1 KDVVDLKGESL
12 QQFQEKMKN
21 VKFLIIEEFSMV
33 GCRLLNIINRR
44 CMQMKSSNEPFGAL
58 PVYMF
63 GDLNQLPPI
72 GDTPLYSLNVDY
84 YKTMAYSGSLLFK
97 SMVRTKF
104 LSVAHRQCDGS
115 FLNFLDNL
123 SRGYVSP
130 SDQFYI
136 SDRFEENMDVEE
148 IQSFNHAVHLFQYV
162 KETEACN
169 KRKLLELGRPIIKI
183 EAKNNNSYAKCSSDD
198 LACNLQ
204 NYLEIAIGARVML
217 RSNLWTEGG
226 LVNGCVGYVE
236 DVIFCDELDSASPS
250 FIFVKFESY
259 YGPTLENGCV
269 PITRIMKSW
278 SVNNI
283 HCTRFQ
289 FPLTLA
295 YAITIHK
302 CQGLTL
308 RRMVLHFDS
317 AEIMSG
323 IFYVAMSRVRE
334 KSDLMIAGSA
344 INSPLFRIKASN
356 YSAKIKGKS
365 WLMERNSDNDS
376 LSSKSE
382 EELNKKRP
390 NKKKSTLESPRKKT
404 GCPGLYLIVVDYESE
419 TNDKDSSLDGPSTL
433 PSISSPEGFMQCRSH
448 IPKQHQRATHTSE
461 EYLLSSSY
469 VGVDS
474 SSQGMRDHFIIDP
487 SLHHPSSSQQS
498 ARRNLPSE
506 ASTSSNSTSSGISAS
521 QHELSASRERQ
532 SEGVRHTDNLP
543 SAASDPVSST
553 SSGYHVSEHQQS
565 ASRVMQSQGEHS
577 RVDNLSEDSQAAS
590 SSISAVEATSSSSTH
605 GAAAGNGGNR
615 RHNNTSGDDQPPS
628 SSRSEVRAASSDA
641 TSEAE
646 EVTGNLNS
654 PSPAPVPAHLQVQA
668 EGSNARERFNNRNQ
682 QVTPLRK
689 CSELIPGRRYQILEI
704 SRTNTQYGPAI
715 RATIIDDRSPTGR
728 THLPIQQGGRLVL
741 YPGLHQSSKRFLEEV
756 LASGSK
762 TLAGEIY
769 NFDIPQL
776 FLQDIFNAL
785 RLLDE
790 ICSGCDG
797 DHSLWVLAGG
807 FVAFLLGKTSC
818 FSDID
823 IFVNCNKDQLDW
835 ESYSVFDVTF
845 DGRLTIQIICVNFN
859 VNFFHRRVHDITIWD
874 MFSAYVILD
883 FDLPIC
889 RCAMKFLSSGCYVMD
904 LSAFDLYP
912 KDIRV
917 NRRKK
922 YISRMLPHIRH
933 VPSLQQQVLFHI
945 IVKYCLSHEN
955 FTR

>member
-1 KDVVDLKGESL
+1 
-12 QQFQEKMKN
+12 MKN

-97 SMVRTKF
+97 SIVRTKF

-183 EAKNNNSYAKCSSDD
+183 EAINNNSYAKCSSDD

-365 WLMERNSDNDS
+365 WLMERS
-376 LSSKSE
+376 L
-382 EELNKKRP
+382 
-390 NKKKSTLESPRKKT
+390 
-404 GCPGLYLIVVDYESE
+404 
-419 TNDKDSSLDGPSTL
+419 
-433 PSISSPEGFMQCRSH
+433 
-448 IPKQHQRATHTSE
+448 
-461 EYLLSSSY
+461 
-469 VGVDS
+469 
-474 SSQGMRDHFIIDP
+474 
-487 SLHHPSSSQQS
+487 
-498 ARRNLPSE
+498 
-506 ASTSSNSTSSGISAS
+506 
-521 QHELSASRERQ
+521 
-532 SEGVRHTDNLP
+532 
-543 SAASDPVSST
+543 
-553 SSGYHVSEHQQS
+553 
-565 ASRVMQSQGEHS
+565 
-577 RVDNLSEDSQAAS
+577 
-590 SSISAVEATSSSSTH
+590 
-605 GAAAGNGGNR
+605 
-615 RHNNTSGDDQPPS
+615 
-628 SSRSEVRAASSDA
+628 
-641 TSEAE
+641 
-646 EVTGNLNS
+646 
-654 PSPAPVPAHLQVQA
+654 
-668 EGSNARERFNNRNQ
+668 
-682 QVTPLRK
+682 
-689 CSELIPGRRYQILEI
+689 
-704 SRTNTQYGPAI
+704 
-715 RATIIDDRSPTGR
+715 
-728 THLPIQQGGRLVL
+728 
-741 YPGLHQSSKRFLEEV
+741 
-756 LASGSK
+756 
-762 TLAGEIY
+762 
-769 NFDIPQL
+769 
-776 FLQDIFNAL
+776 
-785 RLLDE
+785 
-790 ICSGCDG
+790 
-797 DHSLWVLAGG
+797 
-807 FVAFLLGKTSC
+807 
-818 FSDID
+818 
-823 IFVNCNKDQLDW
+823 
-835 ESYSVFDVTF
+835 
-845 DGRLTIQIICVNFN
+845 
-859 VNFFHRRVHDITIWD
+859 
-874 MFSAYVILD
+874 
-883 FDLPIC
+883 
-889 RCAMKFLSSGCYVMD
+889 
-904 LSAFDLYP
+904 
-912 KDIRV
+912 
-917 NRRKK
+917 
-922 YISRMLPHIRH
+922 
-933 VPSLQQQVLFHI
+933 
-945 IVKYCLSHEN
+945 
-955 FTR
+955 

>member
-1 KDVVDLKGESL
+1 
-12 QQFQEKMKN
+12 
-21 VKFLIIEEFSMV
+21 
-33 GCRLLNIINRR
+33 
-44 CMQMKSSNEPFGAL
+44 
-58 PVYMF
+58 
-63 GDLNQLPPI
+63 
-72 GDTPLYSLNVDY
+72 
-84 YKTMAYSGSLLFK
+84 
-97 SMVRTKF
+97 
-104 LSVAHRQCDGS
+104 
-115 FLNFLDNL
+115 
-123 SRGYVSP
+123 
-130 SDQFYI
+130 
-136 SDRFEENMDVEE
+136 MDVEE

-448 IPKQHQRATHTSE
+448 IPKEHQRATHTSE

-487 SLHHPSSSQQS
+487 SLHHPSSSRQS

-532 SEGVRHTDNLP
+532 SEGVRHTDNGILLP

-590 SSISAVEATSSSSTH
+590 SSISAVEATSPSSTH

-728 THLPIQQGGRLVL
+728 SFVYLPTRFRSMSDEDICELNEQAKSGEAHLPIQQGGRLVL

-807 FVAFLLGKTSC
+807 
-818 FSDID
+818 
-823 IFVNCNKDQLDW
+823 
-835 ESYSVFDVTF
+835 
-845 DGRLTIQIICVNFN
+845 
-859 VNFFHRRVHDITIWD
+859 RVHDIIIWD

-912 KDIRV
+912 KDIR
-917 NRRKK
+917 
-922 YISRMLPHIRH
+922 
-933 VPSLQQQVLFHI
+933 
-945 IVKYCLSHEN
+945 
-955 FTR
+955 

>member
-1 KDVVDLKGESL
+1 
-12 QQFQEKMKN
+12 M
-21 VKFLIIEEFSMV
+21 
-33 GCRLLNIINRR
+33 
-44 CMQMKSSNEPFGAL
+44 
-58 PVYMF
+58 
-63 GDLNQLPPI
+63 
-72 GDTPLYSLNVDY
+72 
-84 YKTMAYSGSLLFK
+84 
-97 SMVRTKF
+97 
-104 LSVAHRQCDGS
+104 
-115 FLNFLDNL
+115 
-123 SRGYVSP
+123 
-130 SDQFYI
+130 SD
-136 SDRFEENMDVEE
+136 
-148 IQSFNHAVHLFQYV
+148 
-162 KETEACN
+162 
-169 KRKLLELGRPIIKI
+169 
-183 EAKNNNSYAKCSSDD
+183 
-198 LACNLQ
+198 
-204 NYLEIAIGARVML
+204 
-217 RSNLWTEGG
+217 
-226 LVNGCVGYVE
+226 
-236 DVIFCDELDSASPS
+236 
-250 FIFVKFESY
+250 
-259 YGPTLENGCV
+259 
-269 PITRIMKSW
+269 
-278 SVNNI
+278 
-283 HCTRFQ
+283 
-289 FPLTLA
+289 
-295 YAITIHK
+295 
-302 CQGLTL
+302 
-308 RRMVLHFDS
+308 
-317 AEIMSG
+317 
-323 IFYVAMSRVRE
+323 
-334 KSDLMIAGSA
+334 
-344 INSPLFRIKASN
+344 
-356 YSAKIKGKS
+356 
-365 WLMERNSDNDS
+365 SDNDS

-390 NKKKSTLESPRKKT
+390 NKKKSTLESPRKK
-404 GCPGLYLIVVDYESE
+404 LVVQESE

-433 PSISSPEGFMQCRSH
+433 PSISSPEGFMQCRSR
-448 IPKQHQRATHTSE
+448 IPKEHQRATHTSE

-487 SLHHPSSSQQS
+487 SLHHPSSSRQS
-498 ARRNLPSE
+498 ARRNFPSE

-532 SEGVRHTDNLP
+532 SEGVRHSDNLP

-577 RVDNLSEDSQAAS
+577 RVDNSSEDSQAAS

-668 EGSNARERFNNRNQ
+668 EGSNA
-682 QVTPLRK
+682 P
-689 CSELIPGRRYQILEI
+689 
-704 SRTNTQYGPAI
+704 
-715 RATIIDDRSPTGR
+715 
-728 THLPIQQGGRLVL
+728 HLPIQQGGRLVL

-762 TLAGEIY
+762 TFAGEIY

-823 IFVNCNKDQLDW
+823 IFVNCNKDQLYS

-845 DGRLTIQIICVNFN
+845 DDRLTIQIICVNFN

-945 IVKYCLSHEN
+945 IVKYCLSHKN